1 MQEKI
6 NFKKYSK
13 SKKFFCYLTDE
24 VIAPARVEY
33 LLSEGVPEK
42 MLTSLRGSEL
52 SYKPR
57 KIIVVD
63 EYGTSFVCDKI
74 DNRRAWQEERFGS
87 DSQDEDGEDMIE
99 AEKPFKPVEI
109 NVNKVKSALE
119 LQKDSFNIDPVEDE
133 L

>member
-24 VIAPARVEY
+24 TIAPERVEY

-42 MLTSLRGSEL
+42 MLTSLRGAEL

-63 EYGTSFVCDKI
+63 EFGTSYICDKI

-87 DSQDEDGEDMIE
+87 EDAEQDEEVAEVEKTIKSED
-99 AEKPFKPVEI
+99 I
-109 NVNKVKSALE
+109 NVNKIKSAIE
-119 LQKDSFNIDPVEDE
+119 SQKTSFNIDPVEDE

>member
-24 VIAPARVEY
+24 AIAPARVEY

-42 MLTSLRGSEL
+42 MLTSLHGAEL

-63 EYGTSFVCDKI
+63 EFGTSYICDKI

-87 DSQDEDGEDMIE
+87 ETAEEDEEVAE
-99 AEKPFKPVEI
+99 AEKTLKSEDI
-109 NVNKVKSALE
+109 NVNKIKSAIE
-119 LQKDSFNIDPVEDE
+119 SQKTSFNIDPVEDE

>member
-24 VIAPARVEY
+24 TIAPARVEY

-42 MLTSLRGSEL
+42 MLTSLRGAEL

-63 EYGTSFVCDKI
+63 EFGTSYICDKI

-87 DSQDEDGEDMIE
+87 EDAEEEEEVAE
-99 AEKPFKPVEI
+99 AEKTIKSEDI
-109 NVNKVKSALE
+109 NVNKVKSAIDS
-119 LQKDSFNIDPVEDE
+119 QKTSFNIDPVEDE

>member
-24 VIAPARVEY
+24 AIAPARVEY
-33 LLSEGVPEK
+33 LLSGGVPEK
-42 MLTSLRGSEL
+42 MLTSLRGAEL

-63 EYGTSFVCDKI
+63 EFGTSYICDKI

-87 DSQDEDGEDMIE
+87 EAPEEDEEVAETEKVIKFED
-99 AEKPFKPVEI
+99 V
-109 NVNKVKSALE
+109 NVNKIKSAIE
-119 LQKDSFNIDPVEDE
+119 SQKTSFNIDPVEDE

>member
-1 MQEKI
+1 MHEQI
-6 NFKKYSK
+6 NFEKYSK

-24 VIAPARVEY
+24 LIAPERVEY

-42 MLTSLRGSEL
+42 MLTSLKGAEL

-74 DNRRAWQEERFGS
+74 DNRRAWQEERFGN
-87 DSQDEDGEDMIE
+87 DPADEDEEQGTE
-99 AEKPFKPVEI
+99 AEKVIKSDDI
-109 NVNKVKSALE
+109 NVNKIKSALE
-119 LQKDSFNIDPVEDE
+119 SQKVSFNVDPVEDE

>member
-13 SKKFFCYLTDE
+13 SKKFYCYLTDE
-24 VIAPARVEY
+24 LIAPERVEY

-42 MLTSLRGSEL
+42 MLTSLRGAEL

-63 EYGTSFVCDKI
+63 EYGTSFICDKI
-74 DNRRAWQEERFGS
+74 DNQRAWQEERFGANS
-87 DSQDEDGEDMIE
+87 EEDDEED
-99 AEKPFKPVEI
+99 AVEPQNALKHDDV
-109 NVNKVKSALE
+109 NVGKVKSKLE
-119 LQKDSFNIDPVEDE
+119 SQKTSFNIDPVEDE